1 MTKHKYGVEKFET
14 PNTDADIEKKL
25 LSEFKFTK
33 GRPEGT
39 YEMWPDDEI
48 HSVNITHTPYDM
60 AMENFKHSVNRVVTN
75 FESKGY
81 ELTAEQKEIAVK
93 GLLNGYRN
101 KLDPQDRETY
111 SAMINAAVYGAYED
125 DGVLDHENKET
136 GFSKKFS
143 TTRSVIDYLKA
154 IGDYNGQHG
163 KVQKMTKARSV
174 VQDLH
179 NATSIAYKSLYAELK
194 QMNYKNSLVK
204 LSATD
209 EAEELRKSLIEY
221 LKNT

>member
-1 MTKHKYGVEKFET
+1 MTIHKYGVEKFQT

-25 LSEFKFTK
+25 LGEFKFTK
-33 GRPEGT
+33 GKPEGT

-60 AMENFKHSVNRVVTN
+60 AMENFKHSVNRVVTT

-81 ELTAEQKEIAVK
+81 ELTNEQKELAVK
-93 GLLNGYRN
+93 GLLSGYRN

-111 SAMINAAVYGAYED
+111 SALINEAVYRAYED
-125 DGVLDHENKET
+125 DGILDHENKET
-136 GFSKKFS
+136 GFTKKFG

-154 IGDYNGQHG
+154 VDDYNGHHG

-179 NATSIAYKSLYAELK
+179 NATAIAYKSLYAELK
-194 QMNYKNSLVK
+194 QINYRDSLVK

-209 EAEELRKSLIEY
+209 EKEELRKALIEY
-221 LKNT
+221 LKD

>member
-1 MTKHKYGVEKFET
+1 MTIHKYGVEKFQT

-25 LSEFKFTK
+25 LGEFKFTK
-33 GRPEGT
+33 GKTDGS

-48 HSVNITHTPYDM
+48 HSINITHTPYQM
-60 AMENFKHSVNRVVTN
+60 AMENFKHSVNRVVTT

-81 ELTAEQKEIAVK
+81 ELTNEQKEVAVK
-93 GLLNGYRN
+93 GLLNGYKN
-101 KLDPQDRETY
+101 KLDPEDRETY
-111 SAMINAAVYGAYED
+111 SALINEAVYRAYED
-125 DGVLDHENKET
+125 DGILSHENKET
-136 GFSKKFS
+136 GFTEKFS

-154 IGDYNGQHG
+154 TGDYNGQYG

-179 NATSIAYKSLYAELK
+179 NATAIAYKSLYAELK
-194 QMNYKNSLVK
+194 QMNYRDSLIK

-209 EAEELRKSLIEY
+209 EAEELRKALIEY
-221 LKNT
+221 LRE